1 MSATANPMSAR
12 RLSLLQRLGL
22 TPVME
27 EFSHLR
33 LTSTVKKS
41 RDDYGLTPSRVPL
54 LDLELPEWQG
64 VGSELDPAQLPD
76 LTESAT
82 V

>member
-1 MSATANPMSAR
+1 MKI
-12 RLSLLQRLGL
+12 GL

-27 EFSHLR
+27 EFTQLR

-41 RDDYGLTPSRVPL
+41 RDDYCLTPSRVPL
-54 LDLELPEWQG
+54 LDFDLPEWQG
-64 VGSELDPAQLPD
+64 VESVLDPEQPPD

-82 V
+82 PQINHLTRVAR